1 MKTTDPNLLA
11 FLETNRQFFQADLFD
26 FAMVDGTHLYLT
38 SANVSI
44 DYGGNLYLATGPF
57 MERSKLRQSRGTSVD
72 SLVLTCYASQAIA
85 VNEIITGGWLIT
97 PAYQD
102 PGYLMGNET
111 STPLFG
117 GLALQEALLQGA
129 LDGAYVTMSRLIFAS
144 WNNPTQFS
152 PIILFYG
159 RVADISSIGYSKI
172 QIQVKSFLE
181 LLDMYYPW
189 QLYQAPCSWSLYDA
203 NCQVN
208 PAGFILAGAVAA
220 SPGNTALSF
229 LTNLTQADGWFTLGK
244 IQMTSGACAPQ
255 IRSIK
260 NHAGNTITLMVPF
273 VGGPPAAGDSFQAW
287 AGCDRQMGTC
297 ASKFNN
303 LANFGG
309 QPFIPAPSTVIG

>member
-11 FLETNRQFFQADLFD
+11 FLEANRQFFQADLFD

-72 SLVLTCYASQAIA
+72 SLVLTCYASQAMSIS
-85 VNEIITGGWLIT
+85 EISTGGWLVT
-97 PAYQD
+97 PAYED
-102 PGYLMGNET
+102 PGFLMGGDT
-111 STPLFG
+111 SVPLLG
-117 GLALQEALLQGA
+117 GLGLQEALLQGA
-129 LDGAYVTMSRLIFAS
+129 LDGAYLTMSRLIFPS
-144 WNNPTQFS
+144 WANLTQFS

-159 RVADISSIGYSKI
+159 RVADISSVGYSKI
-172 QIQVKSFLE
+172 QITVKSFLE

-189 QLYQAPCSWSLYDA
+189 QLYQSACSWSLYDA

-208 PAGFILAGAVAA
+208 PESFIQGGVVIAG
-220 SPGNTALSF
+220 PGNTALAF
-229 LTNLTQADGWFTLGK
+229 ATNLTQANGWFSLGK

-255 IRSIK
+255 WRAVK
-260 NHAGNTITLMVPF
+260 NYQGGAVTLMVPF
-273 VGGPPAAGDSFQAW
+273 VGGPPAAGDSFNAW
-287 AGCDRQMGTC
+287 AGCDRQVGTC

-303 LANFGG
+303 LTNFGG
-309 QPFIPAPSTVIG
+309 QPFIPAPSTVIA